1 MYVYFYA
8 SFPQHH
14 PEKSRVCSAP
24 YGVMTSHRFPL
35 QGNLKSIRFQ
45 VSPKVHSE
53 SSRVSKPGEAA
64 GVRSLVWRAQY
75 HEQTSRL
82 RARTA
87 TALWRSVG
95 RWRTEEPENIG
106 TPLYSQGR
114 FLPGDWN
121 VTGYLHWVCPSRSQ
135 HHLVVLLDHECESD
149 RDLDQRLSC
158 YLEGP

>member
-1 MYVYFYA
+1 M
-8 SFPQHH
+8 
-14 PEKSRVCSAP
+14 SR
-24 YGVMTSHRFPL
+24 
-35 QGNLKSIRFQ
+35 
-45 VSPKVHSE
+45 
-53 SSRVSKPGEAA
+53 PGEAA

-121 VTGYLHWVCPSRSQ
+121 VTGYLH
-135 HHLVVLLDHECESD
+135 
-149 RDLDQRLSC
+149 
-158 YLEGP
+158 